1 MGDVGGVGVVGDR
14 ELVLDEFPNRRHLV
28 KNFGILQVLDQA
40 QFGIV
45 SGSLLN

>member
-14 ELVLDEFPNRRHLV
+14 ELVLEFPNRRHLV